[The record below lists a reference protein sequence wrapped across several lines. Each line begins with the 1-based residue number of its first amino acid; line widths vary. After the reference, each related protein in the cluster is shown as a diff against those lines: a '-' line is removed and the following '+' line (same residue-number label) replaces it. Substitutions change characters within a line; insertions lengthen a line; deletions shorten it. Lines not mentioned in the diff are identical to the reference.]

1 MVNASIHNELSKMKY
16 YHKKTKDKQL
26 LQEIEKITQQ
36 LQLVNEAKT
45 YDELLLIEARAKQI
59 YYNFLSKMKI
69 SSLIK
74 ERDNHH
80 KTISMH

>member
-1 MVNASIHNELSKMKY
+1 MVNASIHNERSNMKY

-45 YDELLLIEARAKQI
+45 
-59 YYNFLSKMKI
+59 
-69 SSLIK
+69 
-74 ERDNHH
+74 
-80 KTISMH
+80 